1 MLVITAKKKTIKCL
15 TNLFNQK
22 YSENIK
28 FKVFLVDDKSRDGTK
43 KAVQNLFPLVKIING
58 NGNLFWTGGMRLAWK
73 KALKD
78 KKKYDYFILLND
90 DVFLFNKALNIISK
104 TIYNINNTEKSK
116 EFIISFP
123 TCSKNKKRT
132 TGGLNVIDNIF
143 SFKFVPAKV
152 TKKTKLIKC
161 DTFNGNCVL
170 IPNAVVKKVGILDKY
185 YRHRFADH
193 DYGLNAASKKIKIFF
208 FNNYIGICE
217 LKSRSENKSVN
228 KSINKRYKYKE
239 YKEWFYFLKKNS
251 SHWII
256 NYIKFSLSI
265 IFSNIFK
272 IK

>member
-1 MLVITAKKKTIKCL
+1 MINIAILIACHNRKKNTIKCL
-15 TNLFNQK
+15 NNLYNQK
-22 YSENIK
+22 YIGNIK
-28 FKVFLVDDKSRDGTK
+28 FKVFLVDDKSSDGTSK
-43 KAVQNLFPLVKIING
+43 TVKNLFPLVKTIKG

-104 TIYNINNTEKSK
+104 AIYNINNTEKLK

-132 TGGLNVIDNIF
+132 TGGVNFIDNIF
-143 SFKFVPAKV
+143 SCKFVPTRV
-152 TKKTKLIKC
+152 SRKTELIKC

-170 IPNAVVKKVGILDKY
+170 IPNEVVKKVGIFDKN

-193 DYGLNAASKKIKIFF
+193 DYGLNAANKKVKIFF

-217 LKSRSENKSVN
+217 LQITK
-228 KSINKRYKYKE
+228 INKRYKYKE

-251 SHWII
+251 SYWIMK
-256 NYIKFSLSI
+256 YMKFTLSI
-265 IFSNIFK
+265 IFKNIFR
-272 IK
+272 IN